1 LLNIIGNPRE
11 GIRTRSSLNQMIARY
26 MFVSQVEPK
35 TFKEANVDSHWI
47 CAMQKKKNCLNLKE
61 T

>member
-1 LLNIIGNPRE
+1 
-11 GIRTRSSLNQMIARY
+11 MIARY

-47 CAMQKKKNCLNLKE
+47 CAMQKKKNWLNLKE